1 MQRKTLRWI
10 IGLMGVAM
18 IGLIAFQLY
27 WINSLIAANE
37 ERFKKDVLDALNNV
51 ASKLERQETYAA
63 LQKLN
68 YLNRAVDSQQP
79 RIHSKPVKESLHPE
93 TNGNIQIVK
102 EGNQQFFF
110 FADTVTQG
118 GFEFVVNF
126 SSIADN
132 FFFEQFPQ
140 PSESSVE
147 QLLEEQDIKI
157 QQLENK
163 LARVSRKYELTFD
176 VVNDLM
182 GPNRPIAS
190 RFNPQQLDSLLENE
204 LRGKG
209 INIEY
214 EYGVVEPANNRFLL
228 VKNGEG
234 PHELE
239 KSELRASLFPN
250 DIFEND
256 STLIINFPGK
266 QGYLLGKIWSALIS
280 SGFLAF
286 VILFCFGYSIR
297 TIVRQKKL
305 SEMKN
310 DFINNMTHELKTPIS
325 TVSLAVEALNDKD
338 IEQSTLR
345 TKYIKVIGEENKRLG
360 DQVEKVLQ
368 IAAIDRRDYNLK
380 QELVHMSEVVK
391 SAVEHI
397 TMQIEQRGGRLNVI
411 EKYEHDIIEGDE
423 LHLTNIILNLL
434 DNANKYSPDEPHIT
448 LRTASDKEDFI
459 ISIHDKGIGMT
470 REQQKH
476 IFEKFYRVPTGDLH
490 NVKGFG
496 LGLAYVQRIVEAHGG
511 NIHVDS
517 EKGKGS
523 KFSITIPLKNEA

>member
-10 IGLMGVAM
+10 ISLMGVAM

-27 WINSLIAANE
+27 WIDTMITANE
-37 ERFKKDVLDALNNV
+37 ERFKKDVLEALNTV
-51 ASKLERQETYAA
+51 ANKLEQQETYAV
-63 LQKLN
+63 LQRLN
-68 YLNRAVDSQQP
+68 YLNSVDEDQRP
-79 RIHSKPVKESLHPE
+79 KVHLKRVKEAKRLDQ
-93 TNGNIQIVK
+93 TRNLKILNQ
-102 EGNQQFFF
+102 GNQQVFF
-110 FADTVTQG
+110 FADTLTED

-126 SSIADN
+126 SSVANNI
-132 FFFEQFPQ
+132 FFEEFPQ

-147 QLLEEQDIKI
+147 QLLEERDIRI
-157 QQLENK
+157 QQLESK

-182 GPNRPIAS
+182 DPNRPTAS
-190 RFNPQQLDSLLENE
+190 RFNPQQLDSLLANE
-204 LRGKG
+204 LKGKG

-214 EYGVVEPANNRFLL
+214 EYGVVEPQLNRFLFL
-228 VKNGEG
+228 TNNKSVD
-234 PHELE
+234 ELE
-239 KSELRASLFPN
+239 QSELRASLFPN
-250 DIFEND
+250 DIFENA
-256 STLIINFPGK
+256 STLVINFPGK
-266 QGYLLGKIWSALIS
+266 KGYLLGKIWSALVS
-280 SGFLAF
+280 SGFLVF
-286 VILFCFGYSIR
+286 VILLCFGYSIR

-325 TVSLAVEALNDKD
+325 TVSLAVEALNDKE
-338 IEQSTLR
+338 IEQSKLR

-368 IAAIDRRDYNLK
+368 IAAIDRKDYNLK
-380 QELVHMSEVVK
+380 QESTPMNEVVK

-397 TMQIEQRGGRLNVI
+397 SMQIEQRGGRINLI
-411 EKYEHDIIEGDE
+411 EKAERDNIQGDQ

-434 DNANKYSPDEPHIT
+434 DNANKYSPEEPHIT
-448 LRTASDKEDFI
+448 LRTASDDEDFI
-459 ISIHDKGIGMT
+459 LSIHDKGIGMT

-511 NIHVDS
+511 SIHVDS

-523 KFSITIPLKNEA
+523 KFSITIPLSYEA